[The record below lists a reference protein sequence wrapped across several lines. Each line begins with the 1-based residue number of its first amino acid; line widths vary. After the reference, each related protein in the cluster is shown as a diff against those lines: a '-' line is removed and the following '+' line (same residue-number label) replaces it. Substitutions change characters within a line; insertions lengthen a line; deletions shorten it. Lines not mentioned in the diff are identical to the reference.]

1 MKMIRAIIRP
11 EKDAGVTEPMKVFID
26 DTTLRDGEQA
36 AGVAFTLEEKLR
48 IARMLDELG
57 VDQIEAG
64 TPAMGGEE
72 QEAVRAIAA
81 SGLKA
86 EVLAWC
92 RATKSDIDAALA
104 CQVKGVNISLPVSD
118 IHIQLKLRKDR
129 AWVLAQLE
137 WALSYAK
144 DHDLYVSVG
153 AEDASRADW
162 AFLIQYGQTAS
173 DHGADRLRYCDTVG
187 ILDPFTT
194 CEAVRALKAQFPIPL
209 EIHTHND
216 FGLATANAL
225 AAVKGGATY
234 VNATVNGL
242 GERAGNAALEEVVM
256 ALTHLYGVPLPTKR
270 SALLSLC
277 QEVARASGRPIPTW
291 KAIVGRN
298 VFAHESGIHAD
309 GVLKSPLTYEAF
321 PPEEIG
327 LSRALVVGKHTGSHL
342 LKERFAE
349 LGIPLSNREVGEI
362 LPAIRRLAVQK
373 KRPLMNEELVEI
385 YGAGISTK

>member
-1 MKMIRAIIRP
+1 M
-11 EKDAGVTEPMKVFID
+11 TETTRVFID

-36 AGVAFTLEEKLR
+36 AGVAFTLEEKLE
-48 IARMLDELG
+48 IARLLDDFG

-72 QEAVRAIAA
+72 QGAVRAIAA
-81 SGLKA
+81 AGLRA
-86 EVLAWC
+86 EILAWC

-104 CQVKGVNISLPVSD
+104 CQVKGVNISLSVSD

-129 AWVLAQLE
+129 AWVLAQLK
-137 WALSYAK
+137 WALAYAK
-144 DHDLYVSVG
+144 AHGLSVSVG
-153 AEDASRADW
+153 AEDASRADRE
-162 AFLIQYGQTAS
+162 FLIHYGQTAA
-173 DHGADRLRYCDTVG
+173 DHGADRFRYCDTVG
-187 ILDPFTT
+187 ILDPFATH
-194 CEAVRALKAQFPIPL
+194 EAIRFLSERLSIPI

-216 FGLATANAL
+216 FGLAAANAL

-234 VNATVNGL
+234 VNTTVNGL

-256 ALTHLYGVPLPTKR
+256 ALTHLYGVALPVKTKE
-270 SALLSLC
+270 LLSLC
-277 QEVARASGRPIPTW
+277 QEVARASGRPIPMS

-321 PPEEIG
+321 PPEEVG

-349 LGIPLSNREVGEI
+349 LGIVLSNREAWAI
-362 LPAIRRLAVQK
+362 LPAIRRMAVQK

-385 YGAGISTK
+385 YGAENATGQRS